1 MSEFSKEEIIAEL
14 NRRGS
19 VSEPGLV
26 EVDDQVKNLET
37 YLVENEGFS
46 GQPDYEKVK
55 EAYKVQVQERAKLFS
70 QEQAK
75 QFDKT
80 GVIPKLDAIG
90 RGFNEGAAKMIGA
103 PVDLVSA
110 GLGAIGIPT
119 SDEPFMG
126 SKDLS
131 RDVQRLGMG
140 YYDAVPNR
148 IGPKGPEDET
158 FLPPALDLFRQAKG
172 EPSTLGDM
180 PPSIRPGAVAG
191 EEMAFAASTFAPV
204 GLLARGK
211 KSVDIARLEKS
222 RNPVNQMVAF
232 AAKNPRIN
240 ASLEGSFAALSALGG
255 AAAEASKP
263 GDETAR
269 MVGTIGLPISFP
281 LVAVPAHQI
290 LKLASPTVDK
300 IKQSITARLSE
311 ERAETAVAK
320 RLQQAVIDGGE
331 NPLTIASTIEDFLKK
346 NPEYRN
352 KSTKGS
358 LSPGLA
364 TGDETLLAIER
375 SLIQG
380 DQGIGKRA
388 GEQTKEAIL
397 EMNAIYNSVLNI
409 KNANPELLREVA
421 EKRIADLNTV
431 TGLRVAKQMSKVEQ
445 LAKNL
450 RLISGPD
457 SLPVE
462 KQKQSKKIQAIFQ
475 QTYDEL
481 RDTENALWN
490 KIDPTVKIT
499 PRQTEAILLEL
510 ASEKGI
516 VIPNALLKLTKKG
529 EVRRHIGYLAD
540 NNPLPVPDN
549 KSLTSGKL
557 LKARSEVSKQI
568 RNAMKGKPEE
578 ADRNLARQ
586 LHQLEDAINSDLSSS
601 SRISPQ
607 IQLANNATVNRYQFL
622 SLPPVSQM
630 WTRGIQGYNS
640 KPDLVLDGSLM
651 GNRAQKTFNSFEDLM
666 AAGAMGK
673 VPNQIQDPLAKFY
686 YAMAN
691 ETVGPLNTV
700 DLSKLS
706 NFLVTHQDGLKKLG
720 IYDGLQDSAVQG
732 HLVKKLESSMET
744 LRTGYLAES
753 VAGKLLNTSEVNKFI
768 GNSLFTS
775 ASRNKDLHGVRKLLR
790 KKTPNVD
797 PADAEKGIQQSILN
811 NLIHKSTPSGQ
822 PMDGD
827 MLLNLLAAKQGKNSL
842 EQDLLDTTLLSARQ
856 IDGIKQI
863 AKRAKVFEES
873 LVKRETGKTIK
884 DLPPESDRLLDI
896 IGRLGGAAVMTQ
908 TAFGGVG
915 HELIVAQLGS
925 RIGRDIVEKLPN
937 AKLRDIM
944 TEAIL
949 DPAFMKVLLEKPTS
963 AKAKREINTRIGF
976 ILVSKGILTPEE
988 HYMIESPEAQTES
1001 LQSLV
1006 AGLAKKGNSRLEIM
1020 DIFEKKARQPKTT
1033 IGPMMLDQVQSILEL
1048 SNGERSIVMERY
1060 EKLNQD
1066 YGLKRRRPTRP

>member
-46 GQPDYEKVK
+46 GQPDYEEAK

-90 RGFNEGAAKMIGA
+90 RGFNEGAAKMAGLS
-103 PVDLVSA
+103 VDLVSA

-211 KSVDIARLEKS
+211 KSLDIARLEKS

-364 TGDETLLAIER
+364 TGGETLLAIER

-380 DQGIGKRA
+380 DRGIGKRA

-397 EMNAIYNSVLNI
+397 EMNSIYNSALNI

-450 RLISGPD
+450 RLISGPG

-462 KQKQSKKIQAIFQ
+462 KQKQSQKIQAIFQ

-490 KIDPTVKIT
+490 KIDPTVTIT

-516 VIPNALLKLTKKG
+516 VIPDALLKFTKVTG
-529 EVRRHIGYLAD
+529 NTGQ
-540 NNPLPVPDN
+540 
-549 KSLTSGKL
+549 SLTSGEL

-586 LHQLEDAINSDLSSS
+586 LHQLEDAINSDLSTPGL
-601 SRISPQ
+601 SPQ
-607 IQLANNATVNRYQFL
+607 IKLANNASVNRYEFL

-630 WTRGIQGYNS
+630 WTRGIQKYNS
-640 KPDLVLDGSLM
+640 KPDMVLDGSLM

-884 DLPPESDRLLDI
+884 DLPPQSDRLLDV
-896 IGRLGGAAVMTQ
+896 IGRLGGAAVMTSSPVV
-908 TAFGGVG
+908 GGVG
-915 HELIVAQLGS
+915 YGLIVAQLGS

>member
-90 RGFNEGAAKMIGA
+90 RGFNEGAAKMAGLS
-103 PVDLVSA
+103 VDYVSA

-158 FLPPALDLFRQAKG
+158 FLPPILDLFRQAKG

-180 PPSIRPGAVAG
+180 PPSTRPGAVAG

-211 KSVDIARLEKS
+211 KSLDIARLEKS

-290 LKLASPTVDK
+290 LKLASPSVDK

-397 EMNAIYNSVLNI
+397 EMNSIYNSALNI

-450 RLISGPD
+450 RLISGPG

-462 KQKQSKKIQAIFQ
+462 KQKQSQKIQAIFK

-490 KIDPTVKIT
+490 KIDPTVTIT

-516 VIPNALLKLTKKG
+516 VIPNALLKTG
-529 EVRRHIGYLAD
+529 Q
-540 NNPLPVPDN
+540 
-549 KSLTSGKL
+549 SLTSGEL

-601 SRISPQ
+601 GLSPQ
-607 IQLANNATVNRYQFL
+607 IRLANNATRNRYEFL

-630 WTRGIQGYNS
+630 YTRGIQGYNS
-640 KPDLVLDGSLM
+640 KPDLVLDGLLM

-666 AAGAMGK
+666 AAGAKGK
-673 VPNQIQDPLAKFY
+673 VPNQVQDPLAKFY

-691 ETVGPLNTV
+691 ETVGPLDTV

-732 HLVKKLESSMET
+732 HLVKKLESSMKT
-744 LRTGYLAES
+744 LRKGYLAES
-753 VAGKLLNTSEVNKFI
+753 VAGKLLKTNEVNQFI

-797 PADAEKGIQQSILN
+797 PVDAEKGIQQSILN

-896 IGRLGGAAVMTQ
+896 IGRLGGAAVMTSSPVV
-908 TAFGGVG
+908 GGVG
-915 HELIVAQLGS
+915 YGLIVAQLGS
-925 RIGRDIVEKLPN
+925 RVGRDIVEKLPN

-949 DPAFMKVLLEKPTS
+949 DPVFMKVLLEKPTS

>member
-90 RGFNEGAAKMIGA
+90 RGFNEGAAKMAGLS
-103 PVDLVSA
+103 VDYVSA

-180 PPSIRPGAVAG
+180 PPSTRPGAVAG

-380 DQGIGKRA
+380 DRGIGKRA

-397 EMNAIYNSVLNI
+397 EMNSIYNSALNI

-450 RLISGPD
+450 RLISGPG

-462 KQKQSKKIQAIFQ
+462 KQKQSQKIQAIFQ

-490 KIDPTVKIT
+490 KIDPTVTIT

-516 VIPNALLKLTKKG
+516 VIPDALLKFTKVTG
-529 EVRRHIGYLAD
+529 NTGQ
-540 NNPLPVPDN
+540 
-549 KSLTSGKL
+549 SLTSGEL

-586 LHQLEDAINSDLSSS
+586 LHQLEDAINSDLSTPGL
-601 SRISPQ
+601 SPQ
-607 IQLANNATVNRYQFL
+607 IKLANNASVNRYEFL

-630 WTRGIQGYNS
+630 WTRGIQKYNS
-640 KPDLVLDGSLM
+640 KPDMVLDGLLM

-753 VAGKLLNTSEVNKFI
+753 VAGKLLNTGEVNKFI

-884 DLPPESDRLLDI
+884 DLPPQSDRLLDM
-896 IGRLGGAAVMTQ
+896 IGRLGGAAVMTSSPVV
-908 TAFGGVG
+908 GGVG
-915 HELIVAQLGS
+915 YGLIVAQLGS

>member
-103 PVDLVSA
+103 PADLVSA

-211 KSVDIARLEKS
+211 KSLDIARLEKS

-380 DQGIGKRA
+380 DRGIGKRA

-397 EMNAIYNSVLNI
+397 EMNSIYNSALNI

-450 RLISGPD
+450 RLISGPG

-462 KQKQSKKIQAIFQ
+462 KQKQSQKIQAIFQ

-490 KIDPTVKIT
+490 KIDPTVTIT

-516 VIPNALLKLTKKG
+516 VIPDALLKFTKVTG
-529 EVRRHIGYLAD
+529 NTGQ
-540 NNPLPVPDN
+540 
-549 KSLTSGKL
+549 SLTSGEL

-586 LHQLEDAINSDLSSS
+586 LHQLEDAINSDLSTPGL
-601 SRISPQ
+601 SPQ
-607 IQLANNATVNRYQFL
+607 IKLANNASVNRYEFL

-630 WTRGIQGYNS
+630 WTRGIQKYNS
-640 KPDLVLDGSLM
+640 KPDMVLDGLLM

-884 DLPPESDRLLDI
+884 DLPPQSDRLLDM
-896 IGRLGGAAVMTQ
+896 IGRLGGAAVMTSSPVV
-908 TAFGGVG
+908 GGVG
-915 HELIVAQLGS
+915 YGLIVAQLGS

>member
-90 RGFNEGAAKMIGA
+90 RGFNEGAAKMAGLS
-103 PVDLVSA
+103 VDYVSA

-180 PPSIRPGAVAG
+180 PPSTRPGAVAG

-211 KSVDIARLEKS
+211 KSLDIARLEKS

-380 DQGIGKRA
+380 DRGIGKRA

-397 EMNAIYNSVLNI
+397 EMNSIYNSALNI

-450 RLISGPD
+450 RLISGPG

-462 KQKQSKKIQAIFQ
+462 KQKQSQKIQAIFQ

-490 KIDPTVKIT
+490 KIDPTVTIT

-516 VIPNALLKLTKKG
+516 VIPDALLKFTKVTG
-529 EVRRHIGYLAD
+529 NTGQ
-540 NNPLPVPDN
+540 
-549 KSLTSGKL
+549 SLTSGEL

-586 LHQLEDAINSDLSSS
+586 LHQLEDAINSDLSTPGL
-601 SRISPQ
+601 SPQ
-607 IQLANNATVNRYQFL
+607 IKLANNASVNRYEFL

-630 WTRGIQGYNS
+630 WTRGIQKYNS
-640 KPDLVLDGSLM
+640 KPDMVLDGLLM

-753 VAGKLLNTSEVNKFI
+753 VAGKLLNTGEVNKFI

-884 DLPPESDRLLDI
+884 DLPPQSDRLLDM
-896 IGRLGGAAVMTQ
+896 IGRLGGAAVMTSSPVV
-908 TAFGGVG
+908 GGVG
-915 HELIVAQLGS
+915 YGLIVAQLGS

>member
-90 RGFNEGAAKMIGA
+90 RGFNEGAAKMAGLS
-103 PVDLVSA
+103 VDYVSA

-158 FLPPALDLFRQAKG
+158 FLPPILDLFRQAKG

-180 PPSIRPGAVAG
+180 PPSTRPGAVAG

-211 KSVDIARLEKS
+211 KSLDIARLEKS

-281 LVAVPAHQI
+281 LAAVPAHQI
-290 LKLASPTVDK
+290 LKLASPSVDK

-397 EMNAIYNSVLNI
+397 EMNSIYNSALNI

-450 RLISGPD
+450 RLISGPG

-462 KQKQSKKIQAIFQ
+462 KQKQSQKIQAIFK

-490 KIDPTVKIT
+490 KIDPTVTIT

-516 VIPNALLKLTKKG
+516 VIPNALLKTG
-529 EVRRHIGYLAD
+529 Q
-540 NNPLPVPDN
+540 
-549 KSLTSGKL
+549 SLTSGEL

-601 SRISPQ
+601 GLSPQ
-607 IQLANNATVNRYQFL
+607 IRLANNATRNRYEFL

-630 WTRGIQGYNS
+630 YTRGIQGYNS
-640 KPDLVLDGSLM
+640 KPDLVLDGLLM

-666 AAGAMGK
+666 AAGAKGK
-673 VPNQIQDPLAKFY
+673 VPNQVQDPLAKFY

-691 ETVGPLNTV
+691 ETVGPLDTV

-732 HLVKKLESSMET
+732 HLVKKLESSMKT
-744 LRTGYLAES
+744 LRKGYLAES
-753 VAGKLLNTSEVNKFI
+753 VAGKLLKTNEVNQFI

-797 PADAEKGIQQSILN
+797 PVDAEKGIQQSILN

-896 IGRLGGAAVMTQ
+896 IGRLGGAAVMTSSPVV
-908 TAFGGVG
+908 GGVG
-915 HELIVAQLGS
+915 YGLIVAQLGS
-925 RIGRDIVEKLPN
+925 RVGRDIVEKLPN

-949 DPAFMKVLLEKPTS
+949 DPVFMKVLLEKPTS

>member
-90 RGFNEGAAKMIGA
+90 RGFNEGVAKMVGA

-140 YYDAVPNR
+140 YYDAVPKR
-148 IGPKGPEDET
+148 IGPKGPEDEM

-180 PPSIRPGAVAG
+180 PPSTRPGAVAG
-191 EEMAFAASTFAPV
+191 EETAFAASTFAPV

-211 KSVDIARLEKS
+211 KSLDIARLEKS

-290 LKLASPTVDK
+290 LKLASPSVDK

-331 NPLTIASTIEDFLKK
+331 NPLTIASTIDDFLVK

-380 DQGIGKRA
+380 DRGIGKRA

-397 EMNAIYNSVLNI
+397 EMNSIYNSALNI

-450 RLISGPD
+450 RLISGPG

-462 KQKQSKKIQAIFQ
+462 KQKQSQKIQAIFK

-490 KIDPTVKIT
+490 KIDPTVTIT

-516 VIPNALLKLTKKG
+516 VIPNALLKTG
-529 EVRRHIGYLAD
+529 Q
-540 NNPLPVPDN
+540 
-549 KSLTSGKL
+549 SLTSGEL

-601 SRISPQ
+601 GLSPQ
-607 IQLANNATVNRYQFL
+607 IRLANNATRNRYEFL

-691 ETVGPLNTV
+691 ETVGPLDTV

-732 HLVKKLESSMET
+732 HLVKKLESSMKT
-744 LRTGYLAES
+744 LRKGYLAES
-753 VAGKLLNTSEVNKFI
+753 VAGKLLNTGEVNKFI

-896 IGRLGGAAVMTQ
+896 IGRLGGAAVMTSSPVV
-908 TAFGGVG
+908 GGVG
-915 HELIVAQLGS
+915 YGLIVAQLGS

-949 DPAFMKVLLEKPTS
+949 DPVFMKVLLEKPTS

-1006 AGLAKKGNSRLEIM
+1006 AGLAKKGNNRLQIM
-1020 DIFEKKARQPKTT
+1020 NIFEKKARQPNST

-1048 SNGERSIVMERY
+1048 SNGARSKVMERY

-1066 YGLKRRRPTRP
+1066 YFLKRRRAQKAYRRTAPLKY